1 MPAFLLLHPQKPPA
15 KQMDLLLNN
24 VCIFIPAS
32 SAGFFYFWNGKG
44 ENELFP
50 QVFDVSDW
58 LRLKHI
64 ISFHHNKH

>member
-1 MPAFLLLHPQKPPA
+1 
-15 KQMDLLLNN
+15 MDLLLNN